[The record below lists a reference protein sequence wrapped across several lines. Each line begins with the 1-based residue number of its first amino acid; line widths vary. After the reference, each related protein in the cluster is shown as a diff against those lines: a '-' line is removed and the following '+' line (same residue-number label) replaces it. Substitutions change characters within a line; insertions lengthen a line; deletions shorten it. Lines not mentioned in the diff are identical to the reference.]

1 MREWAHHLAVT
12 NRRPLRGYGFL
23 AIFSVLVLVVLLVL
37 FSGASANTAVARAA
51 SITVVMDDSYPPYIF
66 RDANGQVQGILKDT
80 WALWSQRTGI
90 AVDLQAMDWGK
101 AQTAIKNGEADV
113 IDTLFETEQRKL
125 IYAFSPPSAT
135 IEVPIFFHKSLSGIT
150 DAASLRG
157 FSVGV
162 KDGDACIETLQAQG
176 VDHLKRYPSYEE
188 MILAASQGESLIL
201 CIDKPPAVYFINKL
215 GMASQF
221 RFSAPLYVGEF
232 HRAVRKGDEAL
243 LQWVEEGFAQI
254 TPAELQAIE
263 QKWLGAAVAEAPNQL
278 AGLKRNAAY
287 VLAALLTL
295 TLLLMVWNRMLRRR
309 VAANTRELKAAL
321 SSLTTAN
328 QLAERSRDHLV
339 ATLEA
344 IPDLLFVMDNE
355 GRYWDCRARRVD
367 LLVAPPEQLLGH
379 TVHEVMPAQAAR
391 VVMASLAEAA
401 AQGTAQGGQICL
413 PLSTGE
419 SWFELSVA
427 RKKSLDGEG
436 LRFIVLSRDIT
447 ERKQAQAEI
456 EHLAFFDALTGLP
469 NRRLLLDRLQ
479 HALAASTRYGTYG
492 ALMFI
497 DLDHFKVLNDTRG
510 HVAGDLLLQEVAQRL
525 RASVRGEDS
534 VARLGGDEFV
544 LMLQGLAQDA
554 ASAAAQVAAVG
565 EQVLSRLSQV
575 YLLDGFQHHCTA
587 SIGVSLFCGDGQD
600 VGELLK
606 CADAAMYAAKNTGRN
621 ALAFF
626 DPAMQATLQARAEL
640 GNELREALQQG
651 QLQLYYQAQI
661 NSEHGVVGAEIL
673 LRWPHPVR
681 GMVSPAQ
688 FIPLAEDNGLIV
700 PIGQWVLEQACA
712 QLQAWQ
718 KHPLA
723 STLPLSVNV
732 SARQFR
738 QPDFVEQVRQCLQRS
753 GIDPAQLKL
762 ELTESLVLD
771 NVESVIGTMHALKA
785 LGVRFSMDDFGT
797 GYSSLSY
804 LKRLPLDQLKID
816 QSFVRDIVTDP
827 GDAVIV
833 KTIIGMAH
841 NLGLEVIAEGV
852 ETEAQRQ
859 LLLDYDCRMF
869 QGYLFGRP
877 LPLAEFEALLQRMAA
892 PQNL

>member
-1 MREWAHHLAVT
+1 MREWAYHLTA
-12 NRRPLRGYGFL
+12 NYRRLLRGYGLVAVFALL
-23 AIFSVLVLVVLLVL
+23 ALAVLPMV
-37 FSGASANTAVARAA
+37 FSGPSVSAGLTRPS
-51 SITVVMDDSYPPYIF
+51 SITVVMDDNYPPYIF
-66 RDANGQVQGILKDT
+66 RDANGQVQGILKDG

-90 AVDLQAMDWGK
+90 AVNLQAMDWGK
-101 AQTAIKNGEADV
+101 AQAAINNAQADV
-113 IDTLFETEQRKL
+113 IDTIFETEPRKL
-125 IYAFSPPSAT
+125 IYAFSAPYAS

-162 KDGDACIETLQAQG
+162 KDGDACIDTLQAQG
-176 VDHLKRYPSYEE
+176 VEHLKRYPSYEA

-243 LQWVEEGFAQI
+243 LQWVDEGFAQI
-254 TPAELQAIE
+254 SPAELQAIE
-263 QKWLGAAVAEAPNQL
+263 QKWLGAMVAEPL
-278 AGLKRNAAY
+278 DKLVGLKRNAAY
-287 VLAALLTL
+287 VLAVLLAL
-295 TLLLMVWNRMLRRR
+295 TLLLVIWNRMLRRR
-309 VAANTRELKAAL
+309 VAINTRELNAAL
-321 SSLTTAN
+321 ASLITAN
-328 QLAERSRDHLV
+328 QSAERSLAHLA

-344 IPDLLFVMDNE
+344 IPDLLFEVDSE
-355 GRYWDCRARRVD
+355 GRYWDYRARRAE
-367 LLVAPPEQLLGH
+367 LLIAPPEQLLGH
-379 TVHEVMPAQAAR
+379 TVHEVMPAQAVQ
-391 VVMASLAEAA
+391 VVMASLAEAT
-401 AQGTAQGGQICL
+401 AQGTSHGAQICL
-413 PLSTGE
+413 PLPAGD

-427 RKKSLDGEG
+427 RKNTLDGEG

-479 HALAASTRYGTYG
+479 HALAASARYGTYG

-544 LMLQGLAQDA
+544 LMLQGLAHDPV
-554 ASAAAQVAAVG
+554 SAAAQVAVVG

-626 DPAMQATLQARAEL
+626 DPAMQATLLARTEL
-640 GNELREALQQG
+640 GNELRVALQRG

-661 NSEHGVVGAEIL
+661 NSEHGLVGAETL
-673 LRWPHPVR
+673 LRWQHPER

-712 QLQAWQ
+712 QLKSWQ
-718 KHPLA
+718 NHPLA
-723 STLPLSVNV
+723 SALPLSVNV

-738 QPDFVEQVRQCLQRS
+738 QPDFVEQVRQCLQNS
-753 GIDPAQLKL
+753 GIDPSQLKL

-771 NVESVIGTMHALKA
+771 NVESVIDTMYALKA

-859 LLLDYDCRMF
+859 RLLDYDCRMF
-869 QGYLFGRP
+869 QGYLFSRP
-877 LPLAEFEALLQRMAA
+877 LPLAEFEALLQSMAA
-892 PQNL
+892 APNL

>member
-1 MREWAHHLAVT
+1 MREWAYHLTA
-12 NRRPLRGYGFL
+12 NYRRLLRGYGLL
-23 AIFSVLVLVVLLVL
+23 AVFALLALAVLPMV
-37 FSGASANTAVARAA
+37 FSGPSVSAGLTRPS
-51 SITVVMDDSYPPYIF
+51 SITVVMDDNYPPYIF
-66 RDANGQVQGILKDT
+66 RDANGQVQGILKDS

-90 AVDLQAMDWGK
+90 AVNLQAMDWGK
-101 AQTAIKNGEADV
+101 AQAAIKSGQADV
-113 IDTLFETEQRKL
+113 IDTIFETESRKL
-125 IYAFSPPSAT
+125 IYAFSAPYAS

-176 VDHLKRYPSYEE
+176 VEHLKRYPSYEA
-188 MILAASQGESLIL
+188 MVLAASQGEALIL

-243 LQWVEEGFAQI
+243 LQWVAEGFAQI
-254 TPAELQAIE
+254 TPAELQTIE
-263 QKWLGAAVAEAPNQL
+263 QKWLGTELPEGANSPTLL
-278 AGLKRNAAY
+278 ARNAAY
-287 VLAALLTL
+287 GAAVLLAL
-295 TLLLMVWNRMLRRR
+295 TLLLIVWNRMLRRR
-309 VAANTRELKAAL
+309 VAGKTVELQAAL
-321 SSLTTAN
+321 GSLTVAN
-328 QLAERSRDHLV
+328 QLVEGSRDHLA

-344 IPDLLFVMDNE
+344 IPDLLFEMDSE
-355 GRYWDCRARRVD
+355 GRYWDYRARRAD

-379 TVHEVMPAQAAR
+379 TVHEVMPAQAAQL
-391 VVMASLAEAA
+391 VMASLSEAA
-401 AQGTAQGGQICL
+401 AQGTSHGAQICL
-413 PLSTGE
+413 PLSVGD

-427 RKKSLDGEG
+427 RKNTLVGEG
-436 LRFIVLSRDIT
+436 QRFIVLSRDIT
-447 ERKQAQAEI
+447 ERKKAEAEI
-456 EHLAFFDALTGLP
+456 AHLAFFDALTGLP

-479 HALAASTRYGTYG
+479 LALTASARHGRYG
-492 ALMFI
+492 ALLFI

-525 RASVRGEDS
+525 RTSVRGDDC

-544 LMLQGLAQDA
+544 LMLQGLAKNA
-554 ASAAAQVAAVG
+554 AGAVAQVAVVG
-565 EQVLSRLSQV
+565 EQVLSGLSQV
-575 YLLDGFQHHCTA
+575 YQLDGFQHHCTA
-587 SIGVSLFCGDGQD
+587 SIGVSLFSGNAQD

-640 GNELREALQQG
+640 GNELRVALQQG
-651 QLQLYYQAQI
+651 QLQLHYQAQI
-661 NSEHGVVGAEIL
+661 NSQQGLVGAETL
-673 LRWPHPVR
+673 LRWQHPER

-712 QLQAWQ
+712 QLKAWQ
-718 KHPLA
+718 NHPLA
-723 STLPLSVNV
+723 SALPLSVNV

-753 GIDPAQLKL
+753 GIDPGQLKL

-797 GYSSLSY
+797 GYSSLLY

-859 LLLDYDCRMF
+859 LLLDYECRVF
-869 QGYLFGRP
+869 QGYLFSRP
-877 LPLAEFEALLQRMAA
+877 LPLAEFEALLQSMAVA
-892 PQNL
+892 RR

>member
-1 MREWAHHLAVT
+1 MREWAYHLAA
-12 NRRPLRGYGFL
+12 NYRRPLRGRGLL
-23 AIFSVLVLVVLLVL
+23 ALLALLIGCFSLS
-37 FSGASANTAVARAA
+37 SGAAMDRPS
-51 SITVVMDDSYPPYIF
+51 SITVVMDDNYPPYIF
-66 RDANGQVQGILKDT
+66 RDAKGQVQGILKDS
-80 WALWSQRTGI
+80 WALWSQRTGV

-101 AQTAIKNGEADV
+101 ARQVMESGQADV
-113 IDTLFETEQRKL
+113 IDTIFETAPRKL
-125 IYAFSPPSAT
+125 IYSFSPPYAS

-162 KDGDACIETLQAQG
+162 KDGDACIDTLQAQG
-176 VDHLKRYPSYEE
+176 VQHLKRYPSYEA
-188 MILAASQGESLIL
+188 MILAASQGDALIL

-243 LQWVEEGFAQI
+243 LQLVAEGFAQI
-254 TPAELQAIE
+254 SPAELQAIE
-263 QKWLGAAVAEAPNQL
+263 QKWLGTALPEGAASPTLL
-278 AGLKRNAAY
+278 ARNAVYGLA
-287 VLAALLTL
+287 VLVTL
-295 TLLLMVWNRMLRRR
+295 SVLLMVWNRMLRRR
-309 VAANTRELKAAL
+309 VRGKTAELRTAL
-321 SSLTTAN
+321 NSLTAAN
-328 QLAERSRDHLV
+328 QLAEGARDHLA

-344 IPDLLFVMDNE
+344 IPDLLFEMDSE
-355 GRYWDCRARRVD
+355 GRYWDYRARRRE

-379 TVHEVMPAQAAR
+379 TVHEIMPAQAAQR
-391 VVMASLAEAA
+391 VMACLSEAA
-401 AQGTAQGGQICL
+401 ARGSSHGAQICL
-413 PLSTGE
+413 PLPIGD

-427 RKKSLDGEG
+427 RKKTLDGEG
-436 LRFIVLSRDIT
+436 QRFVVLSRDIS
-447 ERKQAQAEI
+447 ERKKAEAEI

-479 HALAASTRYGTYG
+479 LALTASARHGNYG
-492 ALMFI
+492 ALLFI

-525 RASVRGEDS
+525 RGSVRGDDC

-544 LMLQGLAQDA
+544 LLLQGLARDS
-554 ASAAAQVAAVG
+554 ASAAAQVAAIA
-565 EQVLSRLSQV
+565 EQLLNRLSQV
-575 YLLDGFQHHCTA
+575 YLLEGFQHHCTA
-587 SIGVSLFCGDGQD
+587 SIGVSLFNGNAQD

-626 DPAMQATLQARAEL
+626 DPAMQATLQARVEL
-640 GNELREALQQG
+640 ANELRVALQQG
-651 QLQLYYQAQI
+651 QLQLYFQAQV
-661 NSEHGVVGAEIL
+661 NRQHDLVGAETL
-673 LRWPHPVR
+673 LRWQHPER

-712 QLQAWQ
+712 QLKAWQ
-718 KHPLA
+718 DQPLA
-723 STLPLSVNV
+723 SALPLAVNV

-753 GIDPAQLKL
+753 EIDPGQLKL

-771 NVESVIGTMHALKA
+771 NVESVIATMHALKA

-852 ETEAQRQ
+852 ETEGQRQ
-859 LLLDYDCRMF
+859 LLLEYDCRMF
-869 QGYLFGRP
+869 QGYLFSRP
-877 LPLAEFEALLQRMAA
+877 LPLAEFEALLHSMAA
-892 PQNL
+892 APR

>member
-1 MREWAHHLAVT
+1 MREWAYHLVANYRQPPRGRGLLAGLALLILSFSLSVSAAMV
-12 NRRPLRGYGFL
+12 RP
-23 AIFSVLVLVVLLVL
+23 
-37 FSGASANTAVARAA
+37 TA
-51 SITVVMDDSYPPYIF
+51 ITVVMDDNYPPYIF
-66 RDANGQVQGILKDT
+66 RDANGQVQGILKDS

-90 AVDLQAMDWGK
+90 AVNLQAMDWGK
-101 AQTAIKNGEADV
+101 AKQVMESGQADV
-113 IDTLFETEQRKL
+113 IDTIFETESRKL
-125 IYAFSPPSAT
+125 IYAFSAPYAS
-135 IEVPIFFHKSLSGIT
+135 IEVPIFFHQSLSGIT

-162 KDGDACIETLQAQG
+162 KDADACIETLQEQG
-176 VDHLKRYPSYEE
+176 VQHLKRYPSYEA
-188 MILAASQGESLIL
+188 MIFAASQGEALIL

-221 RFSAPLYVGEF
+221 RFSAPLYIGEF

-243 LQWVEEGFAQI
+243 LQLVDEGFAQI
-254 TPAELQAIE
+254 TPAELQEIQ
-263 QKWLGAAVAEAPNQL
+263 QKWLGTELPEGANSPTLL
-278 AGLKRNAAY
+278 ARNAAY
-287 VLAALLTL
+287 GLALLLAL

-309 VAANTRELKAAL
+309 VAGKTAELQAAL

-328 QLAERSRDHLV
+328 QLVEDSRDHLA

-344 IPDLLFVMDNE
+344 IPDLLFEMDTE
-355 GRYWDCRARRVD
+355 GRYWDYRARRAD

-379 TVHEVMPAQAAR
+379 TVHEVMPAQAAQM
-391 VVMASLAEAA
+391 VMASLSEAA
-401 AQGTAQGGQICL
+401 AQGTSHGAQICL
-413 PLSTGE
+413 PLPAGD

-427 RKKSLDGEG
+427 RKNTLDGEG

-447 ERKQAQAEI
+447 ERKKAEAEI
-456 EHLAFFDALTGLP
+456 AHLAFFDALTGLP

-479 HALAASTRYGTYG
+479 LALTTSARHGRYG
-492 ALMFI
+492 ALLFI
-497 DLDHFKVLNDTRG
+497 DLDHFKMLNDTRG
-510 HVAGDLLLQEVAQRL
+510 HVVGDLLLQEVAQRL
-525 RASVRGEDS
+525 RTSVRGDDC

-544 LMLQGLAQDA
+544 LMLQGLAKNA
-554 ASAAAQVAAVG
+554 AGAVAQVAVVG

-587 SIGVSLFCGDGQD
+587 SIGVSLFSGNAQD

-626 DPAMQATLQARAEL
+626 DPAMQATLQARVEL
-640 GNELREALQQG
+640 SNELRAALQQG
-651 QLQLYYQAQI
+651 QLQLHYQAQV
-661 NSEHGVVGAEIL
+661 NSQHGLVGAETL
-673 LRWPHPVR
+673 LRWQHPER

-712 QLQAWQ
+712 QLKSWQ
-718 KHPLA
+718 NHPLA
-723 STLPLSVNV
+723 SALPLSVNV

-738 QPDFVEQVRQCLQRS
+738 QPDFVEQVRQCLQRTE
-753 GIDPAQLKL
+753 IDPGQLKL

-771 NVESVIGTMHALKA
+771 NVESVIATMHALKA

-859 LLLDYDCRMF
+859 LLLDYECRVF
-869 QGYLFGRP
+869 QGYLFSRP
-877 LPLAEFEALLQRMAA
+877 LPLAEFEALLQSMAA
-892 PQNL
+892 APR